1 MSVTKE
7 FQFFHKRKN
16 LPADLEQDGGME
28 SDPSPL
34 PIFPL
39 QRGKSTS
46 TGRKCLHGGEGNLIV
61 IPVP

>member
-7 FQFFHKRKN
+7 FQFFHKRKY

-39 QRGKSTS
+39 REENPPAQA
-46 TGRKCLHGGEGNLIV
+46 GNVSMEEKEI
-61 IPVP
+61 

>member
-39 QRGKSTS
+39 RG
-46 TGRKCLHGGEGNLIV
+46 ENPPAQAGNVSMEEKEI
-61 IPVP
+61 